1 VIDDC
6 GNNCAKNDRIEA
18 QNFSNAVRHTTKGKT
33 MKFSNI
39 GGNGPKKPPTKE
51 PASKTTPKKK

>member
-1 VIDDC
+1 
-6 GNNCAKNDRIEA
+6 
-18 QNFSNAVRHTTKGKT
+18 
-33 MKFSNI
+33 MKFLKI